1 MSTSISIQEI
11 SKSYE
16 LGVTHARSIRDLV
29 NGTARRFV
37 GSAPESTKQETFWA
51 LQDIS
56 FHVNE
61 GEVVGIVG
69 KNGAGKSTLLKILSQ
84 ITKPTSGRAVL
95 HGRVASLLEVG
106 TGFHQELTGREN
118 VFLNGTILGMTRKE
132 VAERFDQIVEFSGVK
147 RFIDTPVKRYSSGM
161 TVRLGFAVAAHL
173 SSEILIVDEVL
184 AVGDIEFQKRCL
196 SKMQDVASTGRTV
209 LFVSHNLASV
219 RNLTSR
225 CVVLK
230 NGRLVFDGETSEA
243 ISEYTRIN
251 RIEFDSTGDVQR
263 HERAFKG
270 LSQSVRF
277 TKILMPENSR
287 TLRPD
292 EDIQFQVTLKAQE
305 NASRFLI
312 GLTVFRDD
320 DLPIGGTF
328 SEEFSALEPG
338 ETVDYAFKIPN
349 PPLAPGKYYCGI
361 SVVEAGTSDKHI
373 FDSLT
378 GVLPFEVTQAGF
390 GHRHWS
396 PGWGVIRL
404 NPLVAARNKR
414 SQGKVG
420 VNR

>member
-196 SKMQDVASTGRTV
+196 SKMQDVASTG
-209 LFVSHNLASV
+209 L
-219 RNLTSR
+219 
-225 CVVLK
+225 
-230 NGRLVFDGETSEA
+230 RL
-243 ISEYTRIN
+243 
-251 RIEFDSTGDVQR
+251 
-263 HERAFKG
+263 
-270 LSQSVRF
+270 
-277 TKILMPENSR
+277 P
-287 TLRPD
+287 
-292 EDIQFQVTLKAQE
+292 
-305 NASRFLI
+305 
-312 GLTVFRDD
+312 
-320 DLPIGGTF
+320 
-328 SEEFSALEPG
+328 
-338 ETVDYAFKIPN
+338 
-349 PPLAPGKYYCGI
+349 
-361 SVVEAGTSDKHI
+361 
-373 FDSLT
+373 
-378 GVLPFEVTQAGF
+378 
-390 GHRHWS
+390 
-396 PGWGVIRL
+396 
-404 NPLVAARNKR
+404 
-414 SQGKVG
+414 
-420 VNR
+420 